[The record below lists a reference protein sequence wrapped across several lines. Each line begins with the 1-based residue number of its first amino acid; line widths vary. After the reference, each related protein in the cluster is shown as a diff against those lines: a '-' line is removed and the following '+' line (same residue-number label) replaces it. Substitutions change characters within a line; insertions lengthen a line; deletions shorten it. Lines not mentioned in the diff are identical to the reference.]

1 MLRGFCREDAG
12 AGRNMTQEAR
22 EPENNAEPADQA
34 GKPKPLR
41 RSEYWTSVVILVF
54 VSAFFISIAA
64 VCYGIIVTPPAGPGV
79 IPTIRF
85 PWVGWFAGMLVSTAS
100 ILGFAQYTA
109 GKNSGEWAN
118 EAERAWAS
126 QLSGKT
132 LKVYCVIKD
141 APLFMVCFA
150 LIALGATILVID
162 GAFGLVS
169 GIVLAL
175 VPYAPYF
182 VGGVTAFAIAIATLM
197 AWFRHASN
205 RLAAEYAF
213 RREVMEKTGVI
224 LLDAKGKAILPPG
237 GDRDRYA
244 IGSIADIAADSGPVL
259 EARSIT
265 ALPRGEEQTSP
276 DGDSEKS

>member
-1 MLRGFCREDAG
+1 MTSEDQKPKNSAG
-12 AGRNMTQEAR
+12 SAGKTKQ
-22 EPENNAEPADQA
+22 AEPV
-34 GKPKPLR
+34 R

-54 VSAFFISIAA
+54 VAVFFISIAA
-64 VCYGIIVTPPAGPGV
+64 VCYGIIVTPPAAPGT
-79 IPTIRF
+79 IPTMRF
-85 PWVGWFAGMLVSTAS
+85 PWIGWFAGVLVSTAS

-109 GKNSGEWAN
+109 GKNSGEVDD

-126 QLSGKT
+126 QLSGTAEKA
-132 LKVYCVIKD
+132 YRIIKD

-182 VGGVTAFAIAIATLM
+182 IGGVTAFAIAIAGLM
-197 AWFRHASN
+197 AWFRHAN
-205 RLAAEYAF
+205 NKLAAEYAF

-237 GDRDRYA
+237 GERDRYA
-244 IGSIADIAADSGPVL
+244 IGSIEDIAADSGPL
-259 EARSIT
+259 IEAEPIR
-265 ALPRGEEQTSP
+265 ALPQGEAEAGVDTGGRP
-276 DGDSEKS
+276 DMN

>member
-1 MLRGFCREDAG
+1 MAREDHK
-12 AGRNMTQEAR
+12 
-22 EPENNAEPADQA
+22 PEKDAAQA
-34 GKPKPLR
+34 GPVR
-41 RSEYWTSVVILVF
+41 RAEYWTSVVILVF
-54 VSAFFISIAA
+54 VAAFFISIAA
-64 VCYGIIVTPPAGPGV
+64 VCYGIIVTPPAAPGT
-79 IPTIRF
+79 IPTMRF
-85 PWVGWFAGMLVSTAS
+85 PWIGWFAGLLVSTAS

-109 GKNSGEWAN
+109 GRHSGEEDG

-132 LKVYCVIKD
+132 LKAYRIIKD
-141 APLFMVCFA
+141 APLFMVCSA

-182 VGGVTAFAIAIATLM
+182 IGGVTAFAIAIAALM
-197 AWFRHASN
+197 AWFRHAN
-205 RLAAEYAF
+205 NKLAAEYAF

-237 GDRDRYA
+237 GERDRYA
-244 IGSIADIAADSGPVL
+244 IGSIEDTAAGSGPL
-259 EARSIT
+259 IEAEPIR
-265 ALPRGEEQTSP
+265 ALPQAEGKTGMDTGKKP
-276 DGDSEKS
+276 DMQ